1 MPASIAIIIDNIASA
16 GGTERAVTSMCNGLL
31 KFYPED
37 YQITIVSIFSKN
49 DQSSFFALHPQI
61 KIVHLAK
68 KSDFKLWNKFFWY
81 RKLVSDIHKISKE
94 NQFDVLLGTTYVHNI
109 LLPLMV
115 RNTRIKT
122 MGCEHVVYNY
132 PPKVFQQFRKWAYPK
147 LDSVIVLNE
156 TEQRRFSFLSN
167 TAVIPNSLPFEDHN
181 KASLEEKSI
190 ITVGRLTHEKG
201 VDLLI
206 DIYESIAQKIPDWSF
221 HIFGVG
227 EDLELLQAKILDK
240 NLTEVIKLKG
250 LSKNISESYLQSSIF
265 VLGSRTESFGIVII
279 EAMNHGLPV
288 ISFDADGPKSII
300 IDNENGFLIQQFNKE
315 FFSNKLLSLIQD
327 QEKRKEMGDKA
338 YTTSLQYKEEKII
351 PLWNQQIQIA
361 LKARST

>member
-16 GGTERAVTSMCNGLL
+16 GGTERAVTSMCNGLI

-37 YQITIVSIFSKN
+37 YQITILSIFSKE
-49 DQSSFFALHPQI
+49 DQSSFFALHPKI

-68 KSDFKLWNKFFWY
+68 NSDFKLWNKFFWY

-94 NQFDVLLGTTYVHNI
+94 NHFEVLLGTTYVHNI

-132 PPKVFQQFRKWAYPK
+132 PPKIFQQLRKWAYPK
-147 LDSVIVLNE
+147 LDSVIVLNQ
-156 TEQRRFSFLSN
+156 TEQRRFGFLNN
-167 TAVIPNSLPFEDHN
+167 TAVIPNSLPFEHHN
-181 KASLEEKSI
+181 KASLAKKSI

-206 DIYESIAQKIPDWSF
+206 DIYELIAHKIPDWSF

-227 EDLELLQAKILDK
+227 EDYELLQAKIRDK
-240 NLTEVIKLKG
+240 NLSEVIKLKG

-288 ISFDADGPKSII
+288 ISFDADGPKNII
-300 IDNENGFLIQQFNKE
+300 TDNENGFLIQQFDKE
-315 FFSNKLLSLIQD
+315 LFSTKLLHLIND
-327 QEKRKEMGDKA
+327 KEKRDAMGGKA
-338 YTTSLQYKEEKII
+338 YESSLQYQEEKII
-351 PLWNQQIQIA
+351 PIWNQQLQAIQRA
-361 LKARST
+361 H